1 MIDTKTAIEKIT
13 NGEFDNL
20 FTDIYIDSS
29 MIDYQKKRYVHAIEQ
44 YETIFCPDKVA
55 IFSAPGR
62 SEVCGNHT
70 DHQHGMV
77 LATSINLDTIAVSA
91 KNNND
96 VVRFVS
102 DGYDMITLNI
112 NDLEVNDDEA
122 GTTVSLI
129 RGVLRG
135 LKDHGYKIGGFN
147 AYVTSDVLI
156 GATRMLE
163 GFREK
168 KKCCYAEY
176 LPEKIRAILDEQ
188 EEKTRCTVLF
198 SGDTGF
204 YSGAKKLAD
213 ILKKDGY
220 EVQIFPGISSVIY
233 LAAKLGKSWEDAK
246 ILSMHGRSQNFIHV
260 VANHEKTFLILGKS
274 AGKEICE
281 KLKYYHLEQ
290 VTVSV
295 GNHLSY
301 PDEEIVIKKG
311 NKLQAEDFGDLTTIL
326 IENPK
331 PEKRTGIHLA
341 DEELIRGS
349 VPMTKEEVRTVSI
362 AKLKLTK
369 NAVIYD
375 VGAGTG
381 SVSIEAALQGENL
394 RVYAIEKNP
403 EGAELIRKNMQKFR
417 ADQIQVIEGVAPEAL
432 EALEMPT
439 HAFIG
444 GSTGQLKEIIQC
456 IKKKNPDVRIVIN
469 AISLETVKEA
479 MEAME
484 EGLLADPEIIELNVS
499 KSKKLGCFHMMTGL
513 NPIYIISDGGDTE

>member
-1 MIDTKTAIEKIT
+1 MENRKCRV
-13 NGEFDNL
+13 NL
-20 FTDIYIDSS
+20 VGIGMGSKGTLTEEV
-29 MIDYQKKRYVHAIEQ
+29 R
-44 YETIFCPDKVA
+44 KV
-55 IFSAPGR
+55 
-62 SEVCGNHT
+62 
-70 DHQHGMV
+70 
-77 LATSINLDTIAVSA
+77 IA
-91 KNNND
+91 
-96 VVRFVS
+96 
-102 DGYDMITLNI
+102 
-112 NDLEVNDDEA
+112 E
-122 GTTVSLI
+122 
-129 RGVLRG
+129 
-135 LKDHGYKIGGFN
+135 
-147 AYVTSDVLI
+147 SDVLI
-156 GATRMLE
+156 GAMRMLE
-163 GFREK
+163 GFLEK

-233 LAAKLGKSWEDAK
+233 LAAKVGKSWEDAK
-246 ILSMHGRSQNFIHV
+246 IISMHGRSQNFIHA

-311 NKLQAEDFGDLTTIL
+311 NELQAEDFGDLTTIL

-417 ADQIQVIEGVAPEAL
+417 TDQIQVIEGVAPEAL
-432 EALEMPT
+432 EDLEMPT

-484 EGLLADPEIIELNVS
+484 EGLLADPEIIQLNVA
-499 KSKKLGCFHMMTGL
+499 KSKKLGRYHMMTGL